1 VKLSMHLG
9 SALFRD
15 HPGSERNEKFLSSR
29 SFQCGEEWGSSRDGE
44 RDEGEGRQ
52 MNSDHINR

>member
-1 VKLSMHLG
+1 MHLG